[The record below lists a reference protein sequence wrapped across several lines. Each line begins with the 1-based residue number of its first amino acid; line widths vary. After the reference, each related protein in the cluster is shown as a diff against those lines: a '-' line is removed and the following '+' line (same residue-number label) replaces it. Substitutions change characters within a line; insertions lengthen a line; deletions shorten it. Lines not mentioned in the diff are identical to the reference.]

1 MRRAV
6 ATAAH
11 KMLASKRPVAP
22 QGPVAQLQP
31 LAFQPQA
38 AAAATSPDGV
48 VAKEGTVPPTES
60 SPPTKLNVVKAL
72 TMKLRDTYRKADP
85 SRPEAVDAAPRR
97 VLTHPSFPVSNGCA
111 AALKPGFRS

>member
-1 MRRAV
+1 M

-38 AAAATSPDGV
+38 AAAATSADGV
-48 VAKEGTVPPTES
+48 VAKEGTV
-60 SPPTKLNVVKAL
+60 PPTKLNVVKAL

-111 AALKPGFRS
+111 AAIKPSFRS